1 VERQIFRKAALDRL
15 SSPDQIDQL
24 LQVARP
30 PGRLLRYALSDWLR
44 GRAARAEQGKAR
56 RVRTPTVVQMEAVEC
71 GAAALAIVLAYHG
84 RVVPL
89 EELRVACGV
98 SRDGSNAANIV
109 KAARSYGLLAKGY
122 AKPVEALPALQLP
135 LIAFWNFN
143 HFVVVEGFGPGRV
156 FLNDPAGGPRVA
168 SAEEFD
174 EAYTGVVL
182 VFEPGPEFVRGGR
195 RPSLAGALLAR
206 LAGMWRGVVMAV
218 LATLA
223 LAVPGLAVPVL
234 LQLFVDEVL
243 VAGGAGLVAPL
254 LIGLALAA
262 ALRAGLTWLQQW
274 LLLRLELR
282 LALRD
287 AGAFFRHVLGLPY
300 AFFTQRYAGE
310 VGARVA
316 INDRVAALLSGELA
330 TAALNVVLVAAY
342 VLLMLWYDPWL
353 TLVALAAA
361 LLNVAALTLIAR
373 SRRDASRR
381 LMTDRG
387 KLLGATYGGLEMIE
401 TLKAGG
407 AEGDFFARW
416 AGLHAK
422 VINAEQ
428 RLAVFTQVLAVAPPL
443 VAALSTAA
451 ILTLGGLRVIDGA
464 LTIGMLVAFQSL
476 AASMLEPVGRLVSLG
491 GSLQELEAEIARLD
505 DVARYPAEPLPPPSL
520 SGEPPASAR
529 LEGRIELRNVTFG
542 FSPAAPPLIEGLSLH
557 VPPGARVALVGSS
570 GSGKS
575 TIARLVAG
583 LYRPWSGEILLGGRP
598 RDSLPRPLLARSVAM
613 VDQEITLISGTVRE
627 NLTLWDET
635 IGDEALDA
643 ATHDAAI
650 HAELMAR
657 PGGYEAELEEGGRDL
672 SGGQRQRLEL
682 ARALALEPSILVLDE
697 ATSALDPLTEQQID
711 AALRRRGCTCLIV
724 AHRLSTVRDA
734 DEILVLD
741 EGKVVQRGTHDELI
755 RAGGLYAQLI
765 QGEGAE

>member
-1 VERQIFRKAALDRL
+1 MERQIFRKAALDRL
-15 SSPDQIDQL
+15 SSPDQVDQP
-24 LQVARP
+24 LQIARS
-30 PGRLLRYALSDWLR
+30 PGRLLRHGVGEWLR
-44 GRAARAEQGKAR
+44 GRAARMERGKAR
-56 RVRTPTVVQMEAVEC
+56 RVHTPTVVQMEAVEC

-122 AKPVEALPALQLP
+122 AKPAEALLALQLP

-143 HFVVVEGFGPGRV
+143 HFVVLEGFGPGRV

-182 VFEPGPEFVRGGR
+182 VFEPGPGFVRGGH
-195 RPSLAGALLAR
+195 RPSLAGALRAR
-206 LAGMWRGVVMAV
+206 LAGVGRHIALAV

-223 LAVPGLAVPVL
+223 LAAPGLAVPIL
-234 LQLFVDEVL
+234 LQRFVDGVL
-243 VAGGAGLVAPL
+243 VAGTAGLVTPL

-262 ALRAGLTWLQQW
+262 ALRAVLTWLQQR

-310 VGARVA
+310 VGARLA

-330 TAALNVVLVAAY
+330 TAALNVVLVAVYA
-342 VLLMLWYDPWL
+342 LLMLWYDPWL
-353 TLVALAAA
+353 TLVALGAA
-361 LLNVAALTLIAR
+361 LLNVVALTLIAR
-373 SRRDASRR
+373 GRRDASRR
-381 LMTDRG
+381 LVTDRG

-416 AGLHAK
+416 AGLHTK
-422 VINAEQ
+422 VLNAEQ

-476 AASMLEPVGRLVSLG
+476 AASMLAPVGRLVSLG
-491 GSLQELEAEIARLD
+491 GSLQELEAELARLD
-505 DVARYPAEPLPPPSL
+505 DVARYPAEPPGPALSPEELPA
-520 SGEPPASAR
+520 GAR
-529 LEGRIELRNVTFG
+529 LEGRIELREVTFG
-542 FSPAAPPLIEGLSLH
+542 FSPLAPPLIEGLSLH
-557 VPPGARVALVGSS
+557 VPPGARVALVGGS

-575 TIARLVAG
+575 TVARLIAG
-583 LYRPWSGEILLGGRP
+583 LYRPWTGEILLDGRP
-598 RDSLPRPLLARSVAM
+598 RDSVPRPVLARSVAM
-613 VDQEITLISGTVRE
+613 VDQEIALVSGSVRE
-627 NLTLWDET
+627 NLTLWDER

-643 ATHDAAI
+643 ATGDAAI
-650 HAELMAR
+650 RAELMAR
-657 PGGYEAELEEGGRDL
+657 PGGYDAELEEGGRDL

-697 ATSALDPLTEQQID
+697 ATSALDPPTEEQID

-741 EGKVVQRGTHDELI
+741 AGRVVQRGRHDELI
-755 RAGGLYAQLI
+755 RAGGLYARLI
-765 QGEGAE
+765 QGEGAD